1 MHKPLKLL
9 IYYLIKQYS
18 GGTIMRHARYAVI
31 MFAVFC
37 IAVFT
42 FSSCS
47 KGDEPHEA
55 QRLRSEAPA
64 PAGTERMSSA
74 RVAQD
79 TTPSTSEESSAL
91 LETSDVETG
100 DRASGGF
107 SISNIQ
113 PLLKMPFAEAKD
125 RLLEYNVRLNY
136 KCDDFR
142 KARLIILDVASRYGF
157 IRSGYTDIYRD
168 SNMTVHVSVQ
178 AAQLYRFLKE
188 LDSIGELFREHIN
201 VNDLTEQLVLAQRQ
215 ARREKIR
222 IDRKNRAMTGVNAQ
236 ASNWA
241 VIDQSLERSEDAS
254 DRAEHSKW
262 QVADRVAWAKITI
275 NIEPTGEIRIPPY
288 KKALYWLV
296 ETALETVYALI
307 YLIPLLVV
315 VFLIWWQRGRI
326 AGIFKGQKIKTNKDE

>member
-1 MHKPLKLL
+1 MHNTKNAIVLM
-9 IYYLIKQYS
+9 S
-18 GGTIMRHARYAVI
+18 VI
-31 MFAVFC
+31 CFSMLA
-37 IAVFT
+37 

-47 KGDEPHEA
+47 KGDEPQEA
-55 QRLRSEAPA
+55 QRLRSEAPST
-64 PAGTERMSSA
+64 AGSERMTSARGAQDVTPSSA
-74 RVAQD
+74 EEAP
-79 TTPSTSEESSAL
+79 TPQENN
-91 LETSDVETG
+91 DVERD

-107 SISNIQ
+107 SISRIQ
-113 PLLKMPFAEAKD
+113 PLLKMPFTEAKD
-125 RLLEYNVRLNY
+125 RLLEYTVHLNY

-142 KARLIILDVASRYGF
+142 KARLVILDVASRYGF
-157 IRSGYTDIYRD
+157 VRSGYTDIYRD
-168 SNMTVHVSVQ
+168 SNMTVQVSVQ
-178 AAQLYRFLKE
+178 SAHLYRFLRE
-188 LDSIGELFREHIN
+188 LDSIGELFKEHIN

-222 IDRKNRAMTGVNAQ
+222 IERKNRAMTGVNAQ
-236 ASNWA
+236 ATNWA

-326 AGIFKGQKIKTNKDE
+326 GKIFKGQKIKTNKDE